1 MKTKFDSIVKVKKN
15 EVEKIERNINKLNSS
30 IKMLEDKIITLNNK
44 LSSFTF
50 PKNGNFSEFNQY
62 KILQN
67 SLIEEIENFK
77 NQLNILNN
85 RKKELFQE
93 YKKANIEYEKMK
105 YLQNEEIKRV
115 LKKKKK
121 KEQLE
126 MDEIAILLRENS
138 GFK

>member
-30 IKMLEDKIITLNNK
+30 IKMLEDKIETLNKK

-105 YLQNEEIKRV
+105 YLQKEEINRV

-126 MDEIAILLRENS
+126 MDEIAIMLNKKELI
-138 GFK
+138 